1 MLKNVALGAGVIASL
16 ILTAGTASATIT
28 ATVTADNHYSIYR
41 VTGTSGG
48 ADTLALVGGNELTFD
63 GAPGL
68 YNWSLPETFTFE
80 SQRDVLYL
88 AAWSDDFFAQGLLG
102 QFIGSNGSGSILSGD
117 SRWQVYRT
125 GIDLDDGD
133 AYPAAS
139 LMQTQIALA
148 NTNSAWTNIAAGG
161 NNSNGTAPWREVPG
175 ITQNARWMWANTNGT
190 DFEPG
195 ADVGEFL
202 IFCVTIPS
210 PASLALAG
218 MGLAFVG
225 RRSRKA

>member
-1 MLKNVALGAGVIASL
+1 MFKNVASGASVIASMVL
-16 ILTAGTASATIT
+16 LASTASASIT

-41 VTGTSGG
+41 VTGGSAG

-63 GAPGL
+63 GSPGL

-80 SQRDVLYL
+80 TQRDTIYL

-102 QFIGSNGSGSILSGD
+102 QFISTTGGTILSGD
-117 SRWQVYRT
+117 ARWQVFRT
-125 GIDLDDGD
+125 GIDLDDND
-133 AYPAAS
+133 PYPTAA

-148 NTNSAWTNIAAGG
+148 NSTSAWTTTAVGGPNTAA
-161 NNSNGTAPWREVPG
+161 TAPWREIPG
-175 ITQNARWMWANTNGT
+175 ITQNARWMWADTNGT
-190 DFEPG
+190 SFEPG

-210 PASLALAG
+210 PSSFALAG
-218 MGLAFVG
+218 LGLLVAG
-225 RRSRKA
+225 RRSRK

>member
-1 MLKNVALGAGVIASL
+1 MLKNVAQGAGVIASL
-16 ILTAGTASATIT
+16 LFLAGTASASIT

-41 VTGTSGG
+41 VTGQQGG

-63 GAPGL
+63 GSPGL
-68 YNWSLPETFTFE
+68 YNWSLPETFTFDT
-80 SQRDVLYL
+80 QRETIYL

-102 QFIGSNGSGSILSGD
+102 QFVSTQSGTILSGD
-117 SRWQVYRT
+117 SRWRVYRT

-133 AYPAAS
+133 AYPTATV
-139 LMQTQIALA
+139 MQQQIAIA
-148 NTNSAWTNIAAGG
+148 NANSAWTNTAVGG

-175 ITQNARWMWANTNGT
+175 ITQNARWMWATTNGV

-195 ADVGEFL
+195 SNVGEFL

-210 PASLALAG
+210 PSSVALAG
-218 MGLAFVG
+218 LGLMVAG
-225 RRSRKA
+225 RRNRRS